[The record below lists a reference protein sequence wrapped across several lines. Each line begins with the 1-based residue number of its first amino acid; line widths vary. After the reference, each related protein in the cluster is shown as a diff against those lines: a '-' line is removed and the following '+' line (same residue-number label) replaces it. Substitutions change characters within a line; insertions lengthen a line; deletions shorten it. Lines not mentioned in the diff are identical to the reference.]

1 MRISR
6 LRRSCTRLYKTSML
20 RRLVH
25 KQDVLRRFHFQCPL
39 LHRISSYRTFRAS
52 NLTRRVSF
60 CCRSFD
66 TFCANFCLFW
76 FKLKSLFEVFNS
88 SLTAEAIRLTVVLC
102 PSRVAFILDRLF
114 PFGGVTTSTFRQ
126 LIREGSTAPRV
137 NKIYPIR
144 ESQPH
149 KMSYNVPYNHKNY
162 LFKKCTALS
171 DSMQRMSRRR

>member
-1 MRISR
+1 
-6 LRRSCTRLYKTSML
+6 ML

-39 LHRISSYRTFRAS
+39 LHRISSPRTFRAS

-60 CCRSFD
+60 CWRSFH
-66 TFCANFCLFW
+66 TCCANVCLFW
-76 FKLKSLFEVFNS
+76 FKLRSLFEVFNS

-102 PSRVAFILDRLF
+102 PSRVAFILAGFFLSVASPLPLLDSWFEKVPQHR
-114 PFGGVTTSTFRQ
+114 
-126 LIREGSTAPRV
+126 RV

-149 KMSYNVPYNHKNY
+149 QTSYNVPYNHKNY
-162 LFKKCTALS
+162 LLKKCTARS

>member
-6 LRRSCTRLYKTSML
+6 LRRSCALLYKTSML

-39 LHRISSYRTFRAS
+39 LHRISSPSTFRAS

-60 CCRSFD
+60 CWRSLH
-66 TFCANFCLFW
+66 TCCANVCLFW
-76 FKLKSLFEVFNS
+76 FKLRSLFEVFNS

-114 PFGGVTTSTFRQ
+114 PFGGVTTSTFQQ
-126 LIREGSTAPRV
+126 LIREGSTAPAR
-137 NKIYPIR
+137 K
-144 ESQPH
+144 QD
-149 KMSYNVPYNHKNY
+149 
-162 LFKKCTALS
+162 LS
-171 DSMQRMSRRR
+171 DSRITTPPNELQCTLQPQELSPQEMYGSK

>member
-1 MRISR
+1 
-6 LRRSCTRLYKTSML
+6 ML

-39 LHRISSYRTFRAS
+39 LHRISSPRTFRAS

-60 CCRSFD
+60 CWRSFD
-66 TFCANFCLFW
+66 TFCANVCLFW

-114 PFGGVTTSTFRQ
+114 PFGGLTTSTFTQ
-126 LIREGSTAPRV
+126 LIREGATAPAR
-137 NKIYPIR
+137 K
-144 ESQPH
+144 QD
-149 KMSYNVPYNHKNY
+149 
-162 LFKKCTALS
+162 LS
-171 DSMQRMSRRR
+171 DSRITTTRVTMYLTTTRIISSRNVRLEVTPSKEWVEGVRSL

>member
-6 LRRSCTRLYKTSML
+6 LRRLCTRLYKTSML

-102 PSRVAFILDRLF
+102 PSRVVFILDRLF

-126 LIREGSTAPRV
+126 LIREGSTAPAS
-137 NKIYPIR
+137 K
-144 ESQPH
+144 QD
-149 KMSYNVPYNHKNY
+149 
-162 LFKKCTALS
+162 LS
-171 DSMQRMSRRR
+171 DSRITTPQNELQCTLQPQELSLQEMYGSK